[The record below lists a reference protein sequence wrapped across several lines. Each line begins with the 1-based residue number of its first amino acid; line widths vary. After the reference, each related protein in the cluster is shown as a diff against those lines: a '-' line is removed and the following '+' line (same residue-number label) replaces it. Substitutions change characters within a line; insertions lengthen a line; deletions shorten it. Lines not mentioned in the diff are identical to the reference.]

1 MKDVQIGYYIENA
14 KNQKNGTELPLT
26 ERAYQEGACAF
37 EMTNSHSGADILS
50 TEL

>member
-1 MKDVQIGYYIENA
+1 MTSCIRFDPMETSWKDTGIVVMVG
-14 KNQKNGTELPLT
+14 LF
-26 ERAYQEGACAF
+26 EGACAF